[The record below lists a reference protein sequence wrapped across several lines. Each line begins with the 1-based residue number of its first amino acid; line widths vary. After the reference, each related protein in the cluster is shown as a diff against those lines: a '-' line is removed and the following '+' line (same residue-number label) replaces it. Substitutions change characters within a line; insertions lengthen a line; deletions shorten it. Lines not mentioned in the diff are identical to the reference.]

1 MSVTLR
7 QARLGLG
14 EWRWPQTLRDFR
26 NSKLQNF
33 DKTETYGGSAI
44 GNVAAVFCSRNSG
57 AIGVGEMILFYNPK
71 ATRPRNRRF
80 PLSILSLAAVVEGKE
95 EYEIVDGNLD
105 PHPTETLLAF
115 LKGHRVDLLAVTV
128 MPGPQTVG
136 AVASCR
142 EIRSRFPELPIVW
155 GGYFASNYTAT
166 ALNANYVDYAVRGQ
180 GEQTFLELLEVIRG
194 QRDAKDVAG
203 LSFKMPDGTVRNNPE
218 RPMRGLDDFPSYPY
232 HRLPAEQYLLPTF
245 LGRRTAVHQ
254 ASLGCPYRCNFCGV
268 VTFSGSRQKMESP
281 SRTEGMLRHLVK
293 AYGVDAVQFYDNNFF
308 LREDHTRELAERLT
322 PLNLRWWCEGRADIM
337 MKYSDA
343 TLKALRRAGCT
354 MIFFGAES
362 GSNAILKQMNKDL
375 RAEDT
380 LALAS
385 RIRRFGIIPEFS
397 IIFGNPKDP
406 EGDTRDCIGFIR
418 QLKRLNPDAEIIVEH
433 YTPVPQRARMYGEVE
448 DKVQFPTTPDE
459 WATDP
464 WQRFATQK
472 DPQTPW
478 LRPTTKQLIDNF
490 ELVVSSRWPTVQDIR
505 LPNWGRLAL
514 KALSSWRYRLGVYGA
529 PLELKWM
536 QQVIELRKPKA
547 ESL

>member
-1 MSVTLR
+1 
-7 QARLGLG
+7 
-14 EWRWPQTLRDFR
+14 
-26 NSKLQNF
+26 
-33 DKTETYGGSAI
+33 
-44 GNVAAVFCSRNSG
+44 
-57 AIGVGEMILFYNPK
+57 MILFYNPK
-71 ATRPRNRRF
+71 STRPRNRRL
-80 PLSILSLAAVVEGKE
+80 PLSILAIAAVIEGKE
-95 EYEIVDGNLD
+95 EYAIVDGNLD
-105 PHPTETLLAF
+105 PNPTETLLA
-115 LKGHRVDLLAVTV
+115 LIKERPVELLAVTV

-142 EIRSRFPELPIVW
+142 EIRTRFPQLPIVW
-155 GGYFASNYTAT
+155 GGYFASNYTA
-166 ALNANYVDYAVRGQ
+166 ASLNAGYVDYAVRGQ
-180 GEQTFLELLEVIRG
+180 GEQTFLDLLEAVRG
-194 QRDAKDVAG
+194 RRELKDIPG
-203 LSFKMPDGTVRNNPE
+203 LSYKNSDGTAQHNPE
-218 RPMRGLDDFPSYPY
+218 RLMTRLDDFPGYPY
-232 HRLPAEQYLLPTF
+232 HRLPVDRYLLPTF

-254 ASLGCPYRCNFCGV
+254 ASIGCPYRCNFCGV

-281 SRTEGMLRHLVK
+281 ARTEATLRHLVET
-293 AYGVDAVQFYDNNFF
+293 YGIDAVQFYDNNFF
-308 LREDHTRELAERLT
+308 LREDHTRELADRLQ
-322 PLNLRWWCEGRADIM
+322 PLGLRWWCEGRADIM
-337 MKYSDA
+337 MRYGDA
-343 TLKALRRAGCT
+343 TFEALRKAGCT

-362 GSNAILKQMNKDL
+362 GSNEILKEMNKDL

-406 EGDTRDCIGFIR
+406 EGDTHHCIGFIR
-418 QLKRLNPDAEIIVEH
+418 QLKRLNPHAEIIVEH

-448 DKVQFPTTPDE
+448 DKIQFPTTPDE
-459 WATDP
+459 WATER

-478 LRPTTKQLIDNF
+478 LRPPTKKLIDNF

-514 KALSSWRYRLGVYGA
+514 KTMSSWRYGLGIYGA

-536 QQVIELRKPKA
+536 QQFIELRKPKA

>member
-1 MSVTLR
+1 
-7 QARLGLG
+7 
-14 EWRWPQTLRDFR
+14 
-26 NSKLQNF
+26 
-33 DKTETYGGSAI
+33 
-44 GNVAAVFCSRNSG
+44 
-57 AIGVGEMILFYNPK
+57 MILFYNPK
-71 ATRPRNRRF
+71 ATRPRNRRL
-80 PLSILSLAAVVEGKE
+80 PLSVLAIAGVIEGKE
-95 EYEIVDGNLD
+95 EYAIVDGNLD
-105 PHPTETLLAF
+105 PHPTETLVALI
-115 LKGHRVDLLAVTV
+115 KERPIELLAVTV

-142 EIRSRFPELPIVW
+142 EIRSRFPQVPIVW
-155 GGYFASNYTAT
+155 GGYFASNYTAA
-166 ALNANYVDYAVRGQ
+166 ALNADYVDYAVRGQ
-180 GEQTFLELLEVIRG
+180 GEQTFLELLDAVRG
-194 QRDAKDVAG
+194 RRDLKDISG
-203 LSFKMPDGTVRNNPE
+203 LSFRNPDGSVQHNLE
-218 RPMRGLDDFPSYPY
+218 RPMRSLNDFPGYPY
-232 HRLPAEQYLLPTF
+232 HRLAVDRYLLPTF

-254 ASLGCPYRCNFCGV
+254 ASIGCPYRCNFCGV

-281 SRTEGMLRHLVK
+281 ARTEATLRHLV
-293 AYGVDAVQFYDNNFF
+293 ATYGVDAVQFYDNNFF
-308 LREDHTRELAERLT
+308 LREDHTRELADRLR
-322 PLNLRWWCEGRADIM
+322 PLQLRWWCEGRADIM
-337 MKYSDA
+337 MKYSDG
-343 TLKALRRAGCT
+343 TFEALRKAGCT

-362 GSNAILKQMNKDL
+362 GSNAILKEMNKDL

-385 RIRRFGIIPEFS
+385 RIRGFDIIPEFS

-406 EGDTRDCIGFIR
+406 EGDTHECIGFIR

-448 DKVQFPTTPDE
+448 DQIQFPTTPDE
-459 WATDP
+459 WATER

-478 LRPTTKQLIDNF
+478 LRPPTKKLIDNF

-514 KALSSWRYRLGVYGA
+514 KAMSSWRYRLGIYGA
-529 PLELKWM
+529 PLELRWM